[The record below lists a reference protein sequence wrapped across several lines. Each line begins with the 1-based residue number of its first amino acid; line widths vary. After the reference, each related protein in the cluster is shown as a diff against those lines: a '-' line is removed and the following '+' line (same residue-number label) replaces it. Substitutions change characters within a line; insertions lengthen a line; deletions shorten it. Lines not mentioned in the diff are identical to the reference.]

1 VWPYSAAVVVVPR
14 PRLSACESY
23 ANVTTGLNL
32 AMYRHIAAAVAA
44 AVADAGV
51 AAAAMTSSGIHFRDI
66 SRISRGA
73 GALPSHNYFG
83 KNISP
88 RGTTRELMSPV
99 IAAVDCRT
107 RGSDERH
114 VRD

>member
-1 VWPYSAAVVVVPR
+1 
-14 PRLSACESY
+14 
-23 ANVTTGLNL
+23 
-32 AMYRHIAAAVAA
+32 MYRHIAA

-66 SRISRGA
+66 SRINRGA